1 MVARLTNGIAFEKI
15 LYVVIVKHPHLFFN
29 SNGKEQTSCVW
40 LWACFECTHSESL
53 QKRTKQNPSA
63 SLTSESLQVQPLDAS
78 LWPPPLLPF
87 PFQCVQRSVLSADLS
102 WALAPLSLSHHSL
115 SQTFL
120 LSRSISQEVHSPAR
134 PLPLSFYWSIILLC
148 FYWICTGITSP
159 LIPPSGS
166 KNSFQFKM
174 SLS

>member
-1 MVARLTNGIAFEKI
+1 MQSLATLFIASRCDCCFPLLVCQSWRSLMTSYLMVARLTNGIAFEKI

-102 WALAPLSLSHHSL
+102 
-115 SQTFL
+115 
-120 LSRSISQEVHSPAR
+120 
-134 PLPLSFYWSIILLC
+134 
-148 FYWICTGITSP
+148 
-159 LIPPSGS
+159 
-166 KNSFQFKM
+166 
-174 SLS
+174 